1 MSFIGTGDEDWVE
14 LDLDLFERSRSTAL
28 ETVLLDGY
36 DEVVRALGS
45 DFEVET
51 TGDGLVFILIDG
63 QRRYR
68 AEVSRDDRLI
78 LTGILD
84 PEGPL

>member
-45 DFEVET
+45 DFAVET

>member
-14 LDLDLFERSRSTAL
+14 LDLDLFERAQSKRL
-28 ETVLLDGY
+28 DTVLIDGY
-36 DEVVRALGS
+36 ARVANAIGA

-51 TGDGLVFILIDG
+51 SDDGLVFIVVEG
-63 QRRYR
+63 SRRYR
-68 AEVSRDDRLI
+68 AEVSHDDRLI
-78 LTGILD
+78 FTGILD

>member
-14 LDLDLFERSRSTAL
+14 LDFDLFERTRSARLDT
-28 ETVLLDGY
+28 LLVENRERVGA
-36 DEVVRALGS
+36 ALGF
-45 DFEVET
+45 DFDVET
-51 TGDGLVFILIDG
+51 TDDGQVFITVDG
-63 QRRYR
+63 RRRYR
-68 AEVSRDDRLI
+68 AEVSHDDRLI